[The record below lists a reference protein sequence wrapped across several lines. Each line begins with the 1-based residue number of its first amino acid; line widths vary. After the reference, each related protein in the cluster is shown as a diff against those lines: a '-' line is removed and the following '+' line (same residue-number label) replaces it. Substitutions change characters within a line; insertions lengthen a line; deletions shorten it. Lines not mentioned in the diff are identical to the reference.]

1 MSDFFI
7 DAPSGTNFKAFSCVE
22 GFVKVSNIN
31 GNLRLTENLEIQR
44 RISKSIFRGALKAF
58 DSNIGDKFL

>member
-1 MSDFFI
+1 LALFLKINVPLKGMSDFFI
-7 DAPSGTNFKAFSCVE
+7 DAPSGTNFKDFSCVE

-44 RISKSIFRGALKAF
+44 
-58 DSNIGDKFL
+58 